1 MPENYLDKFM
11 SDIARLFNDDLE
23 LWSCEF
29 CKWVDCDKTICE
41 ICEILMEV
49 YNDVLEVEG

>member
-1 MPENYLDKFM
+1 MPKNYLDKFM
-11 SDIARLFNDDLE
+11 SDIARLFNNDPE

-41 ICEILMEV
+41 VCEVLQEV
-49 YNDVLEVEG
+49 YNDVLEVEE